1 MVDKLSNYLLNNL
14 LIKDESISEE
24 KKEVLLFGITRI
36 IEDIP
41 KYIGI
46 FIICLILGILKECLL
61 VFAITIV
68 YKTFIG
74 GAHARTNLGCFLYS
88 TAYFIGPII
97 LAQNLILSPNILNV
111 VYSLIFLLSIYV
123 IIKIA
128 PADTEEVP
136 IINKK
141 LRNKLK
147 ILAATSLSLIYL
159 FAFFVIKDTVLI
171 NIIMIV
177 IAVIDIM
184 STKIIY
190 KLLKCKYSYESE
202 EIQELLKD

>member
-14 LIKDESISEE
+14 LIKDESISQE

-184 STKIIY
+184 ATKIIY